1 MKWNGNMKINIT
13 KLEVTTG
20 RERNKIHFFG
30 FVTLESRKQSMDII
44 LKSKIAKT
52 WYMKTINVFSANKA
66 LISND
71 TDPSGEKS
79 RNRGTQRNRKVW
91 NAKNMVMMLKLVPKR
106 TRIEKSMQ

>member
-1 MKWNGNMKINIT
+1 MKEKKFIYF
-13 KLEVTTG
+13 
-20 RERNKIHFFG
+20 R

-91 NAKNMVMMLKLVPKR
+91 NAKNKVMMLKLVPKR
-106 TRIEKSMQ
+106 TRIEKSTQ